1 MDCYPTEDSVGDAYI
16 NCPIQGCQKGGEKTM
31 QSNSVNAMLLIP
43 KTLGIGKTET
53 AQGLLPRD
61 DTFMHMLSERIAARR
76 ENSLKDRPMEAK
88 SNLPRSYVL
97 KDNAKPVNGSGP
109 KTVSKKLNNGSKGIT
124 DTSKAEA
131 KGEPEV
137 EGIKNESDEKEKIK
151 EQISSLEALI
161 ALLEELMAKLNTKT
175 VSADS
180 AKSDITQESIIT
192 TDTKE
197 ASLMELLMALMEG
210 NAEKL
215 KTLIN
220 ELGGSTQ
227 TPEIQELVE
236 KIKSLIERLAKDP
249 DMPELKAE
257 IDVESVSKEKLIEQ
271 LKAQCGQLI
280 GKLKEQVAR
289 LNSALEEE
297 EAGFQ
302 TDSLLAGIL
311 PEEKVLNESQNVE
324 SETKHE
330 AKDAKDGSAAFAK
343 DADTSNVKAGSEIEN
358 PFENI
363 IIQNQMPEKNLSQSA
378 SLEKAQI
385 PLSEKPLANTVT
397 NQVIMKV
404 KLMAGENKQEM
415 EMHLKPDSLGKLSLK
430 IIHERG
436 EILAKITAEN
446 EQVKGIIESNMQMLK
461 DALEKSGFNVQS
473 LSVSVG
479 NDNDKSQNTENGDG
493 KSKAPSVSIGRTT
506 STSSQVDAD
515 KLNLRTRIEKEYY
528 SDTSQINL
536 TA

>member
-1 MDCYPTEDSVGDAYI
+1 
-16 NCPIQGCQKGGEKTM
+16 M
-31 QSNSVNAMLLIP
+31 QSNAVNTMLLIP
-43 KTLGIGKTET
+43 KTLEIGKTAT
-53 AQGLLPRD
+53 AQGLLPGD
-61 DTFMHMLSERIAARR
+61 DTFMHMLSERIAAGR
-76 ENSLKDRPMEAK
+76 ENSLKNRQMETK
-88 SNLPRSYVL
+88 RNLPGYNVL
-97 KDNAKPVNGSGP
+97 RDNFKPVNSSDP
-109 KTVSKKLNNGSKGIT
+109 KTVSKTHGNESKGIT
-124 DTSKAEA
+124 DISKPEA
-131 KGEPEV
+131 KGKPEV
-137 EGIKNESDEKEKIK
+137 EAIKTESDEKEKIK

-161 ALLEELMAKLNTKT
+161 ALLEELMARLNNDI
-175 VSADS
+175 VSADPV
-180 AKSDITQESIIT
+180 KSDIPPELIT

-197 ASLMELLMALMEG
+197 ISLMELLMALMEG

-220 ELGGSTQ
+220 ELGDSIQ
-227 TPEIQELVE
+227 TSEFQELVE

-257 IDVESVSKEKLIEQ
+257 IDGESVSKEELIKQ

-280 GKLKEQVAR
+280 DQLKEQVAR
-289 LNSALEEE
+289 LNSVIEEE
-297 EAGFQ
+297 EAGLQ

-311 PEEKVLNESQNVE
+311 TDEGSLNESQNVE
-324 SETKHE
+324 SETGHE

-343 DADTSNVKAGSEIEN
+343 DADASNVKAGAEVEN

-363 IIQNQMPEKNLSQSA
+363 IIQNQQMPEKSPGPSE
-378 SLEKAQI
+378 SLGKSQI
-385 PLSEKPLANTVT
+385 PLSGKPLAHAVT
-397 NQVIMKV
+397 NQVMMKV

-446 EQVKGIIESNMQMLK
+446 EQVKGILESNMQMLK

-479 NDNDKSQNTENGDG
+479 NGNGKGQNTESSDG
-493 KSKAPSVSIGRTT
+493 KGKATSMSMGRTT

-515 KLNLRTRIEKEYY
+515 KPNLRARIEKEYY